1 MSDHSEIVK
10 FWISQKNNWFIP
22 NSERRDKFDQ
32 LIKNKY
38 NDLYQSVSDY
48 FIQLVYLETL
58 NDQDFKNI
66 VISYLKTGI
75 QNNPYNNNLDEIS
88 LIILLDQFTRH
99 LNRNNVEIIKRN
111 TKIACEIVVYYLDNK
126 STKSKL
132 SEEVIPW
139 ILMPLKHEKRYDE
152 CFKYFNLLI
161 NYEEI
166 KDSLK
171 NFYHDLLKK
180 SNLDRNYNKVLKSV
194 RENASISELTNFKS
208 ILEFIPT
215 NISDPFPKSWFKNML
230 FCTVKNSYLTNIKPK
245 IVILSLSGGV
255 DSMVS
260 AVLLIRLLRDL
271 NQSII
276 VKAVHINYHNRETSD
291 LEEKFVSWFCKSIN
305 LELYVG
311 HIKNVKRNNCER
323 EFYENIT
330 KKIRF
335 DTYKYLINLY
345 RTYEINDCEIFVV
358 LGHNKDDVE
367 ENILNNISKMRDIFN
382 LHGMEEKTYYSE
394 FDINVWRPLLNVQ
407 KKEIFDFAHE
417 NNIPYLV
424 NTTPEWSSRGKM
436 RNTFLPALKEQF
448 GDSMLNSL
456 MYLADTLKSYSK
468 IINENIDK
476 IPIHFNN
483 DTELYIEKIELPMDG
498 WIRLLNKIC
507 EKLNTNIPSKKSVK
521 YFTNIIN
528 SSKRENVN
536 VRLTKKLNV
545 MIETNKCI
553 FTITN

>member
-1 MSDHSEIVK
+1 MIYLSFFNINSKMSDHSEIVK

-215 NISDPFPKSWFKNML
+215 NINDPFPKSWFKNML

-260 AVLLIRLLRDL
+260 AVLLIRLLRR
-271 NQSII
+271 S
-276 VKAVHINYHNRETSD
+276 
-291 LEEKFVSWFCKSIN
+291 
-305 LELYVG
+305 
-311 HIKNVKRNNCER
+311 
-323 EFYENIT
+323 
-330 KKIRF
+330 
-335 DTYKYLINLY
+335 
-345 RTYEINDCEIFVV
+345 
-358 LGHNKDDVE
+358 
-367 ENILNNISKMRDIFN
+367 
-382 LHGMEEKTYYSE
+382 
-394 FDINVWRPLLNVQ
+394 
-407 KKEIFDFAHE
+407 
-417 NNIPYLV
+417 
-424 NTTPEWSSRGKM
+424 
-436 RNTFLPALKEQF
+436 
-448 GDSMLNSL
+448 
-456 MYLADTLKSYSK
+456 
-468 IINENIDK
+468 
-476 IPIHFNN
+476 
-483 DTELYIEKIELPMDG
+483 
-498 WIRLLNKIC
+498 
-507 EKLNTNIPSKKSVK
+507 
-521 YFTNIIN
+521 
-528 SSKRENVN
+528 
-536 VRLTKKLNV
+536 
-545 MIETNKCI
+545 
-553 FTITN
+553 